1 MSPERWDSELRVA
14 GFTGVDALVYDH
26 ELPYQVTATM
36 ISSIS
41 QPTPDRKRVTFLYYN
56 EVTPMIGSYKNS
68 FERSGH
74 SVDLCALGDDLPP
87 SQDII
92 SLLELET
99 PFFHEIDRR
108 DFERWIK
115 VASNI
120 NTASV
125 LWLTHSS
132 SMGTENPLYAQIL
145 GFARTFRL
153 EKQTSF
159 VTLEIDDVAHP
170 TSPEKAVLIY
180 EQIGRPDDPELDPD
194 YEFALSE
201 GIIYIPRYHWVSLRD
216 ELASVAEKVVDKVL
230 RIGQKGMIDSLH
242 WKKNDIPRTLQGREV
257 AVRPHTV
264 GVNFRVSHSLRVF
277 EL

>member
-1 MSPERWDSELRVA
+1 MSPERWDSELRAA
-14 GFTGVDALVYDH
+14 GFTGVDALVYDQ

-56 EVTPMIGSYKNS
+56 EVTPMIESYKHS

-120 NTASV
+120 DTASV

-132 SMGTENPLYAQIL
+132 SMGTGNPLYAQIL

-170 TSPEKAVLIY
+170 TSLDKAVLIY

-194 YEFALSE
+194 YEFALFE
-201 GIIYIPRYHWVSLRD
+201 GIIYTPRYHWVSLRD
-216 ELASVAEKVVDKVL
+216 ELASAAEKVVDKVL
-230 RIGQKGMIDSLH
+230 RIGQKGMIDSLC